1 VGVRRALVAGSVI
14 TAAALDLTSLIVFTS
29 ENGIGSSRGA
39 PWGTADAIPP
49 RHPCRRGAP
58 LPSVVTA
65 SYQARRWAPLHWS
78 GLWNIGRRCPV
89 CPRFLLSGGTVLW
102 PEHGPD
108 PSAPPVTGLGRVRM
122 WRGGLR
128 CGLSVSAPF
137 VWRCLTSRTITPFPH
152 PSHRTG
158 HAELPHPALGQDAC
172 LRTRKVSC
180 RPPAHRTGPCCPGG
194 QRPDELQT
202 TASVAPWASIRSP
215 DRNPSSLFASA
226 CGAFRSCRTLQEFPR
241 VTPISRAS
249 LLSAPVL
256 N

>member
-1 VGVRRALVAGSVI
+1 MFVPSIFARELLKLAHLATLSVSQVSTPPI
-14 TAAALDLTSLIVFTS
+14 SL
-29 ENGIGSSRGA
+29 GK
-39 PWGTADAIPP
+39 
-49 RHPCRRGAP
+49 
-58 LPSVVTA
+58 
-65 SYQARRWAPLHWS
+65 
-78 GLWNIGRRCPV
+78 CPDST
-89 CPRFLLSGGTVLW
+89 LSGHATSGRWILA
-102 PEHGPD
+102 
-108 PSAPPVTGLGRVRM
+108 SGRVRVC
-122 WRGGLR
+122 RGGLR
-128 CGLSVSAPF
+128 TGLSVPAPF

-172 LRTRKVSC
+172 LRPRKVSC

-249 LLSAPVL
+249 PLSAPVL
-256 N
+256 NGGPFPPPALPGFPGSTGLSATPARPL

>member
-1 VGVRRALVAGSVI
+1 MPRPADPASAGSFVCYGM
-14 TAAALDLTSLIVFTS
+14 S
-29 ENGIGSSRGA
+29 A
-39 PWGTADAIPP
+39 P
-49 RHPCRRGAP
+49 R
-58 LPSVVTA
+58 
-65 SYQARRWAPLHWS
+65 
-78 GLWNIGRRCPV
+78 
-89 CPRFLLSGGTVLW
+89 RFLPVGLTATACVDRRS
-102 PEHGPD
+102 PD
-108 PSAPPVTGLGRVRM
+108 GRVRM

-180 RPPAHRTGPCCPGG
+180 RPPAHRKGPCYPGG

-202 TASVAPWASIRSP
+202 TASVAPWASIRFP

-241 VTPISRAS
+241 VPPISRA
-249 LLSAPVL
+249 LPLSAPVL